1 MNQQI
6 KILNK
11 EIKIIYFKKKQRNSQ
26 VENYI
31 IEMKN
36 WLGETNS
43 LEYLNSEFETVKEE
57 SKNLKIEQ

>member
-11 EIKIIYFKKKQRNSQ
+11 EIKIIHFKKKQRNSQ

>member
-11 EIKIIYFKKKQRNSQ
+11 EIKIVYFKKKQRNSQ

-43 LEYLNSEFETVKEE
+43 LEYLNSEFEMVKEE